1 MEKKKKIEK
10 NYVTDSSSMYGRYYE
25 EINGHLRTMDKSRE
39 NVAFRNL
46 ASNRPVVGRWVV
58 FAKRVIRKCLKW
70 YIEPICFQQT
80 EFNNAATAISG
91 RLVEITGNQN
101 SKIKSLEEKNAQ
113 QIFLN
118 EQVTESL
125 RQITQNL
132 ERLQEEKNISDKK
145 IVELESYI
153 NNIKGLGIN
162 MNNSDE
168 DTFSQSGEDAIVSY
182 CLKFLGLSLEKCTYL
197 DLGANHAKKMS
208 NTYYFYKR
216 GARGVL
222 VEANPYL
229 IPELKFYRSE
239 DNILNACIS
248 TISGDSVDFYIMNGD
263 GVSTTDKE
271 SIENMCKINPYL
283 SVEKVVSVK
292 TITIREILEKYF
304 ETAPTILNIDIEGK
318 EMDILQ
324 EIDFGKYRPLFV
336 IIEMIPYK
344 VTLPIG
350 EKNKTI
356 LDFMQSKGYVEY
368 AFTGINSIFIDKT
381 QM

>member
-1 MEKKKKIEK
+1 M
-10 NYVTDSSSMYGRYYE
+10 
-25 EINGHLRTMDKSRE
+25 
-39 NVAFRNL
+39 
-46 ASNRPVVGRWVV
+46 
-58 FAKRVIRKCLKW
+58 
-70 YIEPICFQQT
+70 
-80 EFNNAATAISG
+80 
-91 RLVEITGNQN
+91 
-101 SKIKSLEEKNAQ
+101 
-113 QIFLN
+113 
-118 EQVTESL
+118 
-125 RQITQNL
+125 
-132 ERLQEEKNISDKK
+132 ERLQEEKNILDKK